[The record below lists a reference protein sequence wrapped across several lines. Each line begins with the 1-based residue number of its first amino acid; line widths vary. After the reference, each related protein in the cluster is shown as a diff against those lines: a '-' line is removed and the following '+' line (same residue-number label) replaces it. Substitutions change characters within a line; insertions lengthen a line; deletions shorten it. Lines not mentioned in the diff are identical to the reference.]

1 MAKSANKA
9 VKVEGTSIDALVKE
23 GKALGKMWNAIHNV
37 KQTTKANGF
46 DTRLGKL
53 LSTLKAQSAHD
64 SGQIPTHVLRTHG
77 IDKIDRRR
85 RSEALWFYENQAE
98 CVEFIKASKKGFTS
112 LTALQRAMKQAAKAE
127 ATQEPAKAEV
137 SNVGQNDTTV
147 SDSGWKEPKNTAST
161 EQRSVNVMITRTKM
175 VDTILHHCKQN
186 NLNIEDIIADLQ
198 QHLGKTQKPTPTK
211 AKAKTKRKVKAKLSD
226 AEKNV
231 VLRKSIG

>member
-1 MAKSANKA
+1 MAKKAKTA

-53 LSTLKAQSAHD
+53 LSTLKAQSSLD

-77 IDKIDRRR
+77 IANIDRRR

-127 ATQEPAKAEV
+127 VSKVGQLDSKDTLVSDTGWQEPKATQ
-137 SNVGQNDTTV
+137 SNV
-147 SDSGWKEPKNTAST
+147 T

-175 VDTILHHCKQN
+175 VNTIVKQCELN
-186 NLNIEDIIADLQ
+186 NLDLEAIINDLQ
-198 QHLGKTQKPTPTK
+198 MQL
-211 AKAKTKRKVKAKLSD
+211 AKQAKKEA
-226 AEKNV
+226 
-231 VLRKSIG
+231 